1 MDLAVDCVRG
11 GYFDVGKIGRKERKG
26 SMSHAAEVNLWNVS
40 RMSFEEC
47 FASVAGMQI
56 SMRSHEEVKIRF
68 GGGVGPGKGSGVGE
82 GDRKSTRLNSSHP
95 SISRMPSSA

>member
-26 SMSHAAEVNLWNVS
+26 SMSHAAEVKLWNVS

-56 SMRSHEEVKIRF
+56 SMQSHVEVKIRF
-68 GGGVGPGKGSGVGE
+68 GGGVGPGRGSGVGE
-82 GDRKSTRLNSSHP
+82 GDADEMRFLVGGASG
-95 SISRMPSSA
+95 